1 MRHSDSARPVSG
13 EIMMP
18 DRVRAAQSRTVEA
31 CNAVD
36 ADFETVVSAGGA
48 TPAAGSAPAVEK
60 ALTGLDMLKPGRRI
74 QPVKSPRAGPLF
86 WAFGVVITAGA
97 FWISGGHSLVRGMD
111 VSRVG
116 NPEQVLRLVDVT
128 SRVERQ
134 GGNALLI
141 VDGAALNGGD
151 GLVALPP
158 ISINVLTE
166 NGSTTRYFLGTNDQH
181 LGPGARFPFSSRLVA
196 PREGVKSV
204 SVTFHT
210 S

>member
-1 MRHSDSARPVSG
+1 
-13 EIMMP
+13 
-18 DRVRAAQSRTVEA
+18 
-31 CNAVD
+31 
-36 ADFETVVSAGGA
+36 
-48 TPAAGSAPAVEK
+48 
-60 ALTGLDMLKPGRRI
+60 
-74 QPVKSPRAGPLF
+74 
-86 WAFGVVITAGA
+86 
-97 FWISGGHSLVRGMD
+97 SGGHSLVRGMD
-111 VSRVG
+111 VSG
-116 NPEQVLRLVDVT
+116 AENPEQVLRLVDVT

>member
-1 MRHSDSARPVSG
+1 MRHSDSTRPVSG

-18 DRVRAAQSRTVEA
+18 DPVRHAQPLGAAA
-31 CNAVD
+31 CEAVD
-36 ADFETVVSAGGA
+36 ADFETVIAA
-48 TPAAGSAPAVEK
+48 APTTPASVSRPSTEQVVA
-60 ALTGLDMLKPGRRI
+60 GLDMLRTGGQSARQKN
-74 QPVKSPRAGPLF
+74 SRAGPAFWLF
-86 WAFGVVITAGA
+86 GALITVGA
-97 FWISGGHSLVRGMD
+97 FWISGGHSLVRELN
-111 VSRVG
+111 VLASHQ
-116 NPEQVLRLVDVT
+116 PQQVLQLVDVT

-134 GGNALLI
+134 GDNAMLI

-151 GLVALPP
+151 GLVLLPP

-166 NGSTTRYFLGTNDQH
+166 NGSTTRYFLGTNTQH

-196 PREGVKSV
+196 PREGIKSV